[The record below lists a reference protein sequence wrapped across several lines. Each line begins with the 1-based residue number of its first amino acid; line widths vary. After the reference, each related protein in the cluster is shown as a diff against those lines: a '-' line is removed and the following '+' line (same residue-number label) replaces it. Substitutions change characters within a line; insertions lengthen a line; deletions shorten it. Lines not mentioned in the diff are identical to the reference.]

1 METVQVGELC
11 AVGLVAWISQRAI
24 IGLMLFGA
32 ENISMDYGT
41 GGIAGAGAASGDV
54 GPEGGSAGGS
64 SALLL
69 REVSFALEAGRIYD
83 LLGRSGAG
91 KSTLLRV
98 CALMVG
104 RSGGRL
110 LLDGRSDSDFKPVE
124 WRKAVCLV
132 PQHVSLVPGSV
143 RDNLLL
149 PWTLKVRA
157 AEKLPQDK
165 ELRRLLRLADLDV
178 ELDRDCARLSG
189 GQAARVALLRAF
201 ATRPKVLLLD
211 EVDAALDDESS
222 AAVSALTWELVA
234 GGGAGVEC
242 TCLRIRHRASD
253 GKAAAAFW
261 LEDGT
266 LTQRVRNTSA
276 PSRSEDGSSTAG
288 IPAGPSAKEGTR

>member
-1 METVQVGELC
+1 M
-11 AVGLVAWISQRAI
+11 
-24 IGLMLFGA
+24 
-32 ENISMDYGT
+32 
-41 GGIAGAGAASGDV
+41 
-54 GPEGGSAGGS
+54 
-64 SALLL
+64 LL

-110 LLDGRSDSDFKPVE
+110 LLDGRADSDFKPVE

-157 AEKLPQDK
+157 DEKLPQDK

-222 AAVSALTWELVA
+222 AAVSALTWELIA

-266 LTQRVRNTSA
+266 LSRREGNASA
-276 PSRSEDGSSTAG
+276 PSGPVGGSSTGTGAA
-288 IPAGPSAKEGTR
+288 IGPSVEEDAR